1 MEKYIIEAE
10 KEYKGLKYVVIFHAM
25 GHRCGYVGTE
35 NFICGQDDGNF
46 HVHGG
51 ITYSEN
57 DTQYPIVSNLY
68 WIGFDC
74 LHMGDAKDV
83 ELIHQYGL
91 ISDEMKEHSEL
102 TENLLPIGGTIRTL
116 DYVEQECRDL
126 IDQILLIKET
136 N

>member
-1 MEKYIIEAE
+1 MYKYIIESE

-35 NFICGQDDGNF
+35 NFICEQGDDNF
-46 HVHGG
+46 YAHGG
-51 ITYSEN
+51 ITYSKN
-57 DTQYPIVSNLY
+57 LNHYPIGSDLH

-74 LHMGDAKDV
+74 HHVGDAKDV
-83 ELIHQYGL
+83 ELMHQYGL
-91 ISDEMKEHSEL
+91 ISDEMKEHLEL
-102 TENLLPIGGTIRTL
+102 VENLLPIGGTIRTL
-116 DYVEQECRDL
+116 DYVEQECRNL